1 MGTGRKMLV
10 NGGERPRF
18 DRLAAE
24 IPVDQL
30 FLLSPPT
37 DATGREVQVEQVA
50 ALIAMVPLTVGA
62 NLVAAVTIVAS
73 LWTDVPHWQLV
84 AWLALFAGLCSQ
96 RLFRAWRLRHDPAY
110 AARKPSSVHT
120 IMPPI
125 LMLSVLWAVPAS
137 VWFGMSGDEDKILI
151 ALMLFGLASGAS
163 VTLSTVPP
171 AALTYVLIVS
181 TAAIG
186 ALILAGYVL
195 LIGLVL
201 LFGGA
206 LAYTI
211 IWNARQFV
219 GHLRARLE
227 VEEQAAMIALLRQF
241 EASGSD
247 WLWELDPNLCMRHM
261 SSAFINSSGQP
272 VERLIGGDVRQLLDP
287 RGDARSVSRGMRQ
300 LFDALAEGNAFRE
313 IAVPVRGGRS
323 WWIFSGQPLLGPDGK
338 ITGWRGVGSDVTR
351 SRRTG
356 RNSIRAARH
365 DPLTG
370 LPNRL
375 LIRELIEESLLQER
389 SGRGGCA
396 LLLLDLDR
404 FKLVNDTLGHALGD
418 QLLAAAAGR
427 LALVVGD
434 AEVGRLGGDEFAIVA
449 SGMTDRSDVSALA
462 ERVIAALSQ
471 PFAVGSADLTIGATV
486 GIALAPDD
494 GMTEGTLTRN
504 ADLALYSAKAAGRGR
519 CHFFEPAMAERAK
532 AQRELERD
540 LRVALQSGELSLAYQ
555 PIVEAGSH
563 RIVGREALL
572 RWSHPERGDIPPDLF
587 IPVIEDTGL
596 ISQVGNWVVREACR
610 EAASWKDEAR
620 LAVNVSAV
628 QLTGGDLVGTV
639 VNALAVS
646 GLAPERLELEVTE
659 SVFLADDEATRHTL
673 ARLRAVGIQLVLDD
687 FGMGYSS
694 LKSLARGEF
703 SKIKIDRSFVAGAGE
718 GRSDARAIVEAV
730 IALGRAMRCDV
741 TAEGIETAA
750 QALLFEKMG
759 CDQLQGFH
767 FGRPLAADQH
777 VLVLPDLPS
786 GSQRRR
792 IARA

>member
-1 MGTGRKMLV
+1 MGAERNMLSGGSDGVRIGRGSADVALS
-10 NGGERPRF
+10 ELCL
-18 DRLAAE
+18 LA
-24 IPVDQL
+24 
-30 FLLSPPT
+30 PPT
-37 DATGREVQVEQVA
+37 DATGREIQQAQVT
-50 ALIAMVPLTVGA
+50 ALVAMVPLTVGA
-62 NLVAAVTIVAS
+62 NLVAAATVAAS
-73 LWTDVPHWQLV
+73 VWDEVRHPEILLWS
-84 AWLALFAGLCSQ
+84 ALFGALCIL
-96 RLFRAWRLRHDPAY
+96 RLIRAWRLRYDPVY
-110 AARKPSSVHT
+110 AARKPSSVAT

-125 LMLSVLWAVPAS
+125 LILSALWAVPALI
-137 VWFGMSGDEDKILI
+137 WFRVAETDDQVLI

-171 AALTYVLIVS
+171 AALTYVFVVS
-181 TAAIG
+181 VAAMV
-186 ALILAGYVL
+186 ALADAGHPL
-195 LIGLVL
+195 LIGLVA

-206 LAYTI
+206 LSYTVM
-211 IWNARQFV
+211 WNARQFV

-247 WLWELDPNLCMRHM
+247 WLWELDADLSMRHM
-261 SSAFINSSGQP
+261 SSAFIHSAGQP
-272 VERLIGGDVRQLLDP
+272 VDRLLGGDVRQLLDP
-287 RGDARSVSRGMRQ
+287 NGDARTVSRSMRN
-300 LFDALAEGNAFRE
+300 LFEALAKGNAFRE

-323 WWIFSGQPLLGPDGK
+323 WWIFSGQPLLGPDGR

-375 LIRELIEESLLQER
+375 LIRELIEESLLRER

-418 QLLAAAAGR
+418 QLLVAVADR
-427 LALVVGD
+427 LQTVVGE

-449 SGMTDRSDVSALA
+449 SGLTDRGEVSALA
-462 ERVIAALSQ
+462 ERVIASLSQ
-471 PFAVGSADLTIGATV
+471 PFAVGSADLTIGATIGV
-486 GIALAPDD
+486 ALAPED
-494 GMTEGTLTRN
+494 GTTEGTLTRN
-504 ADLALYSAKAAGRGR
+504 ADLALYSAKSAGRGR
-519 CHFFEPAMAERAK
+519 HQYFEPAMAERAH

-540 LRVALQSGELSLAYQ
+540 LRVALQEGELSLAYQ
-555 PIVEAGSH
+555 PIVAAGSH
-563 RIVGREALL
+563 RVVGREALL
-572 RWSHPERGDIPPDLF
+572 RWHHPERGQIPPDLF
-587 IPVIEDTGL
+587 VPVIEDTGL
-596 ISQVGNWVVREACR
+596 IGQVGNWVVREACR
-610 EAASWKDEAR
+610 EAARWDDGAR

-639 VNALAVS
+639 INALAVS
-646 GLAPERLELEVTE
+646 GLAPDRLELEVTE

-673 ARLRAVGIQLVLDD
+673 GRLRSIGIKLVLDD

-703 SKIKIDRSFVAGAGE
+703 SKIKIDRTFVAGAGE
-718 GRSDARAIVEAV
+718 GRQDARAIVEAV

-750 QALLFEKMG
+750 QARMFEAMG

-767 FGRPLAADQH
+767 FGRPCAAGQREFELGDA
-777 VLVLPDLPS
+777 PS
-786 GSQRRR
+786 PPPRR

>member
-1 MGTGRKMLV
+1 MLA
-10 NGGERPRF
+10 GGSERPRLDRSAADVPF
-18 DRLAAE
+18 DELC
-24 IPVDQL
+24 
-30 FLLSPPT
+30 LLVRSR
-37 DATGREVQVEQVA
+37 DATGHEVQDAQVT
-50 ALIAMVPLTVGA
+50 ALVRMVPLTVGA
-62 NLVAAVTIVAS
+62 NMVAGFTVVAS
-73 LWTDVPHWQLV
+73 LWNDIAHTELLV
-84 AWLALFAGLCSQ
+84 WAATFSLLCGL
-96 RLFRAWRLRHDPAY
+96 RLIRAWRLRHDLFY
-110 AARKPSSVHT
+110 AARRPSNLRS
-120 IMPPI
+120 IMPPVVI
-125 LMLSVLWAVPAS
+125 LSSLWAVPAL
-137 VWFGMSGDEDKILI
+137 VWFSEAGSADRILI

-163 VTLSTVPP
+163 VTLSTVPL
-171 AALTYVLIVS
+171 AALAYVSIVS
-181 TAAIG
+181 LAAIA
-186 ALILAGYVL
+186 ALAIDGHTP

-201 LFGGA
+201 LFAGA
-206 LAYTI
+206 LSYTI
-211 IWNARQFV
+211 LWNSRQFV

-247 WLWELDPNLCMRHM
+247 WLWELDASLRMRHM
-261 SSAFINSSGQP
+261 SAAFIDSSGQP
-272 VERLIGGDVRQLLDP
+272 VDRLLGGDVRQLLDP
-287 RGDARSVSRGMRQ
+287 TGDARTVSRSMRQ
-300 LFDALAEGNAFRE
+300 LFEALDEGVAFRE

-323 WWIFSGQPLLGPDGK
+323 WWIFSGQPLLSPDGR

-375 LIRELIEESLLQER
+375 LIRELIEESLLRER

-418 QLLAAAAGR
+418 LLLTAAAER
-427 LALVVGD
+427 LESVVGE

-449 SGMTDRSDVSALA
+449 SGMTDRTEVSALA

-471 PFAVGSADLTIGATV
+471 PFSVGSADLTIGATV
-486 GIALAPDD
+486 GIALAPWD
-494 GMTEGTLTRN
+494 GVTEGNLTRN

-519 CHFFEPAMAERAK
+519 HQFFEAAMAQRAK

-540 LRVALQSGELSLAYQ
+540 LRVALQKGELSLAYQ
-555 PIVEAGSH
+555 PIVEARTH

-572 RWSHPERGDIPPDLF
+572 RWQHPERGDIPPDLF
-587 IPVIEDTGL
+587 VPVIEDTGL
-596 ISQVGNWVVREACR
+596 IGQVGNWVVREACR
-610 EAASWKDEAR
+610 EAAGWSDGER

-628 QLTGGDLVGTV
+628 QLTGGDLVSTV
-639 VNALAVS
+639 INALAVS

-659 SVFLADDEATRHTL
+659 SVFLADDEATRHSL
-673 ARLRAVGIQLVLDD
+673 ARLRAVGIRLVLDD

-694 LKSLARGEF
+694 LKSLARGDF
-703 SKIKIDRSFVAGAGE
+703 SKIKIDRTFVAGAGE

-730 IALGRAMRCDV
+730 IALGNAMSCEV

-750 QALLFEKMG
+750 QARLLERMG

-767 FGRPLAADQH
+767 FGRPIATNQHSLVIAGAADS
-777 VLVLPDLPS
+777 PD
-786 GSQRRR
+786 RRR

>member
-1 MGTGRKMLV
+1 MLV
-10 NGGERPRF
+10 DGSERPRL
-18 DRLAAE
+18 DRLVAE
-24 IPVDQL
+24 VPLKELCLIAKPR
-30 FLLSPPT
+30 
-37 DATGREVQVEQVA
+37 DATGREIQEAQVA
-50 ALIAMVPLTVGA
+50 ALVGMVPLTVGA
-62 NLVAAVTIVAS
+62 NLVAAATVVSS
-73 LWTDVPHWQLV
+73 LWDEISHNQLI
-84 AWLALFAGLCSQ
+84 AWATLFSLLCCQ
-96 RLFRAWRLRHDPAY
+96 RLLRAWRLRHDAAY
-110 AARKPSSVHT
+110 AARKPSSVGT
-120 IMPPI
+120 IMPAI
-125 LMLSVLWAVPAS
+125 VILSVLWAVPAL
-137 VWFGMSGDEDKILI
+137 VWFGQAGDVDKILI

-171 AALTYVLIVS
+171 AALTYVAIVS
-181 TAAIG
+181 MAAMA
-186 ALILAGYVL
+186 ALAIAGHAL
-195 LIGLVL
+195 LISLVC

-206 LAYTI
+206 LSYTVL
-211 IWNARQFV
+211 WNARQFV

-247 WLWELDPNLCMRHM
+247 WLWELDASLCMRHM
-261 SSAFINSSGQP
+261 SSAFIDSAGQP
-272 VERLIGGDVRQLLDP
+272 VDRLLGGDVRQLLDP
-287 RGDARSVSRGMRQ
+287 NGDARSVSRSMRQ
-300 LFDALAEGNAFRE
+300 LFDALANGTAFRE
-313 IAVPVRGGRS
+313 IAVPVRGGRA
-323 WWIFSGQPLLGPDGK
+323 WWIFSGQPLLGPEGR

-351 SRRTG
+351 SRRVG

-375 LIRELIEESLLQER
+375 LIRELIEESLLRER

-418 QLLAAAAGR
+418 QLLAAVAER
-427 LALVVGD
+427 LRTVVRE

-449 SGMTDRSDVSALA
+449 PGITDRAAVGTLA
-462 ERVIAALSQ
+462 DQVIAALAL
-471 PFAVGSADLTIGATV
+471 PFAIGSADLTIGATI
-486 GIALAPDD
+486 GIALAPWD
-494 GMTEGTLTRN
+494 GTTEGTLTRN

-519 CHFFEPAMAERAK
+519 YHFFEPAMAERAK

-540 LRVALQSGELSLAYQ
+540 LRLALQSGELSLAYQ

-572 RWSHPERGDIPPDLF
+572 RWRHPERGDIPPDLF

-596 ISQVGNWVVREACR
+596 IGQVGNWVVREACR
-610 EAASWKDEAR
+610 EAASWTDSAR

-628 QLTGGDLVGTV
+628 QLTGADLVGTV
-639 VNALAVS
+639 INALTSS
-646 GLAPERLELEVTE
+646 GLSPARLELEVTE
-659 SVFLADDEATRHTL
+659 SVFLADDESTRQTL
-673 ARLRAVGIQLVLDD
+673 ARLRSIGVRLVLDD

-694 LKSLARGEF
+694 LKSLARGDF

-750 QALLFEKMG
+750 QARLFEKMG
-759 CDQLQGFH
+759 VDQLQGFH
-767 FGRPLAADQH
+767 FGRPAAADPRA
-777 VLVLPDLPS
+777 LVISAPATDS
-786 GSQRRR
+786 ARRR